1 VIEPDE
7 QRRDGLAVVDK
18 PAGWTSHDVVAKSRG
33 ILRNKKIGHSGTLDP
48 DATGVLLLGVGR
60 ATRLLKYLTALPKTY
75 TCEIVLGAT
84 TTTLD
89 DSGETTATFAMDVTP
104 EQVRAAAA
112 ILVGDIL
119 QVPPMVSAVKVD
131 GRRLHELAREGIEV
145 ERAARPV
152 TVYRFDVE
160 PVEGDPNIYRATVE
174 CSSGTYVRVLAA
186 DLGEALGGGAHLRTL
201 RRTAIGS
208 FGLDEARPLE
218 EPLVLPMETAVRDH
232 RSVTVDAATAAD
244 VRHGKVLSRAAL
256 GVDAEGEGPWA
267 VLDEAGSLLA
277 MYEPH
282 KADTVKP
289 SVVLAPA

>member
-1 VIEPDE
+1 
-7 QRRDGLAVVDK
+7 
-18 PAGWTSHDVVAKSRG
+18 
-33 ILRNKKIGHSGTLDP
+33 
-48 DATGVLLLGVGR
+48 
-60 ATRLLKYLTALPKTY
+60 
-75 TCEIVLGAT
+75 
-84 TTTLD
+84 
-89 DSGETTATFAMDVTP
+89 
-104 EQVRAAAA
+104 
-112 ILVGDIL
+112 
-119 QVPPMVSAVKVD
+119 
-131 GRRLHELAREGIEV
+131 
-145 ERAARPV
+145 
-152 TVYRFDVE
+152 
-160 PVEGDPNIYRATVE
+160 
-174 CSSGTYVRVLAA
+174 LAA